1 MIPSLQLSLVDL
13 AGSER
18 AAKTEA
24 SAEQLK
30 STVMSINTWLYHPSH
45 IIGGT
50 IY

>member
-1 MIPSLQLSLVDL
+1 MDL

-30 STVMSINTWLYHPSH
+30 VKNLNVKEDKSILEKEFELY
-45 IIGGT
+45 GK
-50 IY
+50 